1 MNVVIDNDLL
11 QTISLVENFTHARV
25 DRCIPRDDKL
35 IFVVGKGDARK
46 IVGPQGATLKK
57 LEQQLNKRLKI
68 IEKVDDKLQFI
79 RNAML
84 PLKIV
89 DMKDEDGIVTVY
101 GPDEKT
107 KGLMIGAK
115 AQNLRFT
122 EKIVQMYFPEV
133 REIKVV

>member
-1 MNVVIDNDLL
+1 MNVIIDNDLL
-11 QTISLVENFTHARV
+11 QTISVVEKITHAHV
-25 DRCIPRDDKL
+25 DQCIPRDDKL
-35 IFVVGKGDARK
+35 IFIVGKGDARK

-57 LEQQLNKRLKI
+57 LESQLNKRLKV
-68 IEKVDDKLQFI
+68 IEKVDDKMMFI

-89 DMKDEDGIVTVY
+89 DMKEEDGIVTVI

-122 EKIVQMYFPEV
+122 EKIVQMYFPDV

>member
-11 QTISLVENFTHARV
+11 QTISIVEKITHARV

-35 IFVVGKGDARK
+35 IFIVGRGDARK
-46 IVGPQGATLKK
+46 IVGPQGATLKR
-57 LEQQLNKRLKI
+57 LEGQLNKRLKI
-68 IEKVDDKLQFI
+68 IEKVDDKMLFI

-89 DMKDEDGIVTVY
+89 DMKEEDGIVTVY

>member
-1 MNVVIDNDLL
+1 MNVVIDNELL
-11 QTISLVENFTHARV
+11 QTIAIVEKITHARV

-46 IVGPQGATLKK
+46 IVGPQGATRKK
-57 LEQQLNKRLKI
+57 LESQLGKRLKI

-84 PLKIV
+84 PLKMNDI
-89 DMKDEDGIVTVY
+89 KEEDGIVTVY

-122 EKIVQMYFPEV
+122 EKVVQTYFPDV
-133 REIKVV
+133 KEIKVV

>member
-1 MNVVIDNDLL
+1 MNVVLDNELL
-11 QTISLVENFTHARV
+11 QTIGAVEKMTHARI

-46 IVGPQGATLKK
+46 VVGPQGATLKK
-57 LEQQLNKRLKI
+57 LEQQLGKRIKV
-68 IEKVDDKLQFI
+68 IEKVEDKLQFI

-84 PLKIV
+84 PLRIV
-89 DMKDEDGIVTVY
+89 DMKDEEGIVTVF

-122 EKIVQMYFPEV
+122 EKVVQMYFPEV
-133 REIKVV
+133 KEIKVV

>member
-1 MNVVIDNDLL
+1 MNVVIDNELI
-11 QTISLVENFTHARV
+11 QTIAVVEKITHARV
-25 DRCIPRDDKL
+25 DQCIPRDDKL
-35 IFVVGKGDARK
+35 IFIVGKGDARK

-57 LEQQLNKRLKI
+57 LESQLGKRLKV
-68 IEKVDDKLQFI
+68 IEKVEDKFQFV

-89 DMKDEDGIVTVY
+89 DIKEEDGIVTVV

-122 EKIVQMYFPEV
+122 EKIVQMYFPDV

>member
-11 QTISLVENFTHARV
+11 QTIGVVEKITRARV

-35 IFVVGKGDARK
+35 IFIVGKGDARK

-57 LEQQLNKRLKI
+57 LESQLGKRLKV
-68 IEKVDDKLQFI
+68 IEKVDDKMAFI

-89 DMKDEDGIVTVY
+89 DMKEEDGIVTVY

-122 EKIVQMYFPEV
+122 EKIVQMYFPDV

>member
-1 MNVVIDNDLL
+1 MSVVIDNDLL
-11 QTISLVENFTHARV
+11 QTINVVEKITHAHV

-35 IFVVGKGDARK
+35 IFVVGRGDARK

-57 LEQQLNKRLKI
+57 LESQLGKRLKV
-68 IEKVDDKLQFI
+68 IEKTDDKMSFI

-89 DMKDEDGIVTVY
+89 DMKEEDGIVTVY

-122 EKIVQMYFPEV
+122 EKVVQMYFPEV

>member
-1 MNVVIDNDLL
+1 MSVVIDNDLL
-11 QTISLVENFTHARV
+11 QTISLVEKMTHARV

-35 IFVVGKGDARK
+35 IFVVGRGDARK

-57 LEQQLNKRLKI
+57 LESQLGKRLKI
-68 IEKVDDKLQFI
+68 IEKVEDKLQFI

-89 DMKDEDGIVTVY
+89 DMKEEDGIVTVY

-107 KGLMIGAK
+107 KGLRIGAK

-122 EKIVQMYFPEV
+122 EKVVQIYFPDV

>member
-1 MNVVIDNDLL
+1 MNVVIDNELL
-11 QTISLVENFTHARV
+11 QTINIVEKITHARV

-57 LEQQLNKRLKI
+57 LEQQLGKRLKI
-68 IEKVDDKLQFI
+68 IEKVEDKLQFI

-89 DMKDEDGIVTVY
+89 DMKEEDGIVTVY

-122 EKIVQMYFPEV
+122 EKVVQMYFPEV

>member
-1 MNVVIDNDLL
+1 MNVVIDNELL
-11 QTISLVENFTHARV
+11 QTISIVEKITHARV

-35 IFVVGKGDARK
+35 IFIVAKGDARK

-57 LEQQLNKRLKI
+57 LEQQLGKRLKV
-68 IEKVDDKLQFI
+68 IEKVEDKLQFI

-122 EKIVQMYFPEV
+122 EKIVQMYFPEL

>member
-11 QTISLVENFTHARV
+11 QTISVVEKITHAHV
-25 DRCIPRDDKL
+25 DQCIPRDDKL
-35 IFVVGKGDARK
+35 IFIVGKGDARK

-57 LEQQLNKRLKI
+57 LESQLNKRLKV
-68 IEKVDDKLQFI
+68 IEKVDDKMMFI

-89 DMKDEDGIVTVY
+89 DMKEEDGIVTVI

-122 EKIVQMYFPEV
+122 EKIVQMYFPDV

>member
-1 MNVVIDNDLL
+1 MSIVIDNDLL
-11 QTISLVENFTHARV
+11 QTISLVEKATHARV

-35 IFVVGKGDARK
+35 IFVVGHGDARK

-57 LEQQLNKRLKI
+57 LEQQLGKRIKV
-68 IEKVDDKLQFI
+68 IERVDDRLQFI

-89 DMKDEDGIVTVY
+89 DMKEEDGIVTVF

-122 EKIVQMYFPEV
+122 EKVVQMYFPEV

>member
-1 MNVVIDNDLL
+1 MSVVIDNDLL
-11 QTISLVENFTHARV
+11 QTIALVEKITHARV

-35 IFVVGKGDARK
+35 IFVVGRGDARK
-46 IVGPQGATLKK
+46 IVGPNGATLKK
-57 LEQQLNKRLKI
+57 LEQQLSKRLKV
-68 IEKVDDKLQFI
+68 IEKTDDKMSFI

-89 DMKDEDGIVTVY
+89 DMKEEDGIVTVV

-122 EKIVQMYFPEV
+122 EKVVQMYFPDV

>member
-1 MNVVIDNDLL
+1 MNVVIDNELL
-11 QTISLVENFTHARV
+11 QTISIVEKITHARV

-35 IFVVGKGDARK
+35 IFVVGRGDARK

-57 LEQQLNKRLKI
+57 LEQQLNKRIKV
-68 IEKVDDKLQFI
+68 IEKVDEKLQFI

-89 DMKDEDGIVTVY
+89 DMKEEDGIVTVY

-122 EKIVQMYFPEV
+122 EKVVQMYFPDV